1 MTFSKTN
8 YPSFYVEKEF
18 VISQLLISDPS
29 PQQLEVRKIT
39 KEAER
44 QSSARGML
52 FPFGDDEAK
61 QRKHS
66 ESVFLAHMV
75 ITMAT
80 TVARWRIL
88 SHIVIA
94 MSTFSRLDRK
104 MSIIMA

>member
-1 MTFSKTN
+1 MYFSKTN
-8 YPSFYVEKEF
+8 YPAFYVEKEF

-44 QSSARGML
+44 QFSARGMFFL
-52 FPFGDDEAK
+52 FGNDEAK

-104 MSIIMA
+104 ISIMMA